1 VNQVGASGEWAGER
15 GRDRLAVFARSL
27 EAEVHELRAQLVAH
41 QRALVAAHRM
51 MTLGRL
57 LSDVAHDVA
66 NPLTT
71 LVARSA
77 MIRVTS
83 TTLEDA
89 QRHATIIEEQ
99 GQRASRS
106 MRTVSAFGQGGEPG
120 HVPLD
125 LNEVVRAV
133 IELQRHQL
141 AGSNITVAAQLE
153 RGLPH
158 ISGEVHELQHVVL
171 NLVLNA
177 YEAIEATRMGG
188 AVSVST
194 HADEQTVW
202 VSVRDDGPGMPPEI
216 ADRAF
221 QPFFTTK
228 DERLGLG
235 LGIAR
240 ELALAHGG
248 DIAMQSVQGAG
259 TIVTLT
265 VPRPV
270 AAPPAADEGL
280 AKHAAVASRRPLL
293 VVDDESEVGELLSDI
308 LRTRGY
314 ETQYVASPRAALELI
329 RDRDFQ
335 GVLMDLRMPEMS
347 GTELWRELQ
356 RERPALALK
365 TIFMTGDYASLDT
378 VAMMGATERPWLTKP
393 FRSDELDQ
401 ALASLDPMAKGD

>member
-1 VNQVGASGEWAGER
+1 MNQVGASGEWTGEPE
-15 GRDRLAVFARSL
+15 RDRLAGFARSP
-27 EAEVHELRAQLVAH
+27 EAEVRELRAQLAAQ

-77 MIRVTS
+77 MIRMTS
-83 TTLEDA
+83 STLEDA

-106 MRTVSAFGQGGEPG
+106 MRAVSAFGQRGEPG
-120 HVPLD
+120 RVPLD

-141 AGSNITVAAQLE
+141 AGSNITVAAELE
-153 RGLPH
+153 QGLPH
-158 ISGEVHELQHVVL
+158 VSGEEQQLQHVVL

-177 YEAIEATRMGG
+177 YEAIEATREGG
-188 AVSVST
+188 AVTVAT
-194 HADEQTVW
+194 HADENTVW
-202 VSVRDDGPGMPPEI
+202 VSVRDDGPGMPPEV

-240 ELALAHGG
+240 ELAMAHGG
-248 DIAMQSVQGAG
+248 DIAAQSVQGAG

-265 VPRPV
+265 LPRPV
-270 AAPPAADEGL
+270 ATPPAEHEGL

-347 GTELWRELQ
+347 GTELWRQLQ

-365 TIFMTGDYASLDT
+365 TIFMTGDYASLDI
-378 VAMMGATERPWLTKP
+378 VAMGATERPLLSKP
-393 FRSDELDQ
+393 FRSDELDL
-401 ALASLDPMAKGD
+401 ALASLDPMAKGA

>member
-1 VNQVGASGEWAGER
+1 MNQVGASGEWAGEP
-15 GRDRLAVFARSL
+15 GRDKLAVFTRSL
-27 EAEVHELRAQLVAH
+27 EAEVRELRAKLAAQQRTLVT
-41 QRALVAAHRM
+41 AHRM

-57 LSDVAHDVA
+57 LSDVAHDVS

-77 MIRVTS
+77 MIRMTS
-83 TTLEDA
+83 STLEDA
-89 QRHATIIEEQ
+89 QRHAAIIEEQ
-99 GQRASRS
+99 GQRAARS
-106 MRTVSAFGQGGEPG
+106 MRTVSGFGLGGEPG
-120 HVPLD
+120 RAPLD
-125 LNEVVRAV
+125 LNEVVHAV

-141 AGSNITVAAQLE
+141 AGSNITVTAELE

-158 ISGEVHELQHVVL
+158 ISGEEQQLQHVVL

-177 YEAIEATRMGG
+177 YEAIEATREGG
-188 AVSVST
+188 AVTVST
-194 HADEQTVW
+194 HADEGTVW
-202 VSVRDDGPGMPPEI
+202 VSVRDNGPGMPPEV

-221 QPFFTTK
+221 QSFFTTK

-248 DIAMQSVQGAG
+248 DIAVQSVQGAG

-265 VPRPV
+265 LPRPV
-270 AAPPAADEGL
+270 APPPAAHAGL
-280 AKHAAVASRRPLL
+280 AEHAAVASRRPLL

-378 VAMMGATERPWLTKP
+378 VAMLSGTERPLLSKP
-393 FRSDELDQ
+393 FRSDELDL
-401 ALASLDPMAKGD
+401 ALASLDSMAKGD

>member
-1 VNQVGASGEWAGER
+1 MVNQVGASGEWAGEP

-27 EAEVHELRAQLVAH
+27 EAEVRELRAQLAAQ
-41 QRALVAAHRM
+41 QRALVASHRM

-77 MIRVTS
+77 MIRMTS
-83 TTLEDA
+83 TLEDA

-99 GQRASRS
+99 GQRAARS
-106 MRTVSAFGQGGEPG
+106 MRTVSVFGQGGEPG
-120 HVPLD
+120 RVPLD
-125 LNEVVRAV
+125 LNEMVRAV
-133 IELQRHQL
+133 IELQRPQL
-141 AGSNITVAAQLE
+141 AGTNITVAAELE

-158 ISGEVHELQHVVL
+158 ISGEEQQLQHVIL

-177 YEAIEATRMGG
+177 YEAIEATGQGG
-188 AVSVST
+188 AVTVST
-194 HADEQTVW
+194 HADENMLW
-202 VSVRDDGPGMPPEI
+202 VSVRDDGPGMPPEV

-240 ELALAHGG
+240 ELAMAHGG
-248 DIAMQSVQGAG
+248 DIAVQSVQGAG

-265 VPRPV
+265 LPRPV
-270 AAPPAADEGL
+270 ATPPAEHEGL
-280 AKHAAVASRRPLL
+280 AKQAAVTSGRPLL
-293 VVDDESEVGELLSDI
+293 VVDDESEVGELLSDL

-365 TIFMTGDYASLDT
+365 TIFMTGDYANLDT
-378 VAMMGATERPWLTKP
+378 VAMMSATERPVLSKP
-393 FRSDELDQ
+393 FRSDELDL
-401 ALASLDPMAKGD
+401 ALASLNPMAKGA

>member
-1 VNQVGASGEWAGER
+1 
-15 GRDRLAVFARSL
+15 
-27 EAEVHELRAQLVAH
+27 
-41 QRALVAAHRM
+41 M

-57 LSDVAHDVA
+57 LSDVAHDVS

-77 MIRVTS
+77 MIRMTS
-83 TTLEDA
+83 TLEDA
-89 QRHATIIEEQ
+89 QRHATIIEQQ
-99 GQRASRS
+99 GQRAARS
-106 MRTVSAFGQGGEPG
+106 MRTLSVFGRGGEPG
-120 HVPLD
+120 RVPLD

-141 AGSNITVAAQLE
+141 AGSNITVAAELE
-153 RGLPH
+153 PGLPH
-158 ISGEVHELQHVVL
+158 ISGEEQQLQHVVL

-177 YEAIEATRMGG
+177 YEAIEATRAGG
-188 AVSVST
+188 AVIVST
-194 HADEQTVW
+194 HADENAVW

-216 ADRAF
+216 AGRAF

-248 DIAMQSVQGAG
+248 DIAVQSVQGAG

-265 VPRPV
+265 LPRPV
-270 AAPPAADEGL
+270 AAPAAADEGL
-280 AKHAAVASRRPLL
+280 AKQAAVASRRPLL

-314 ETQYVASPRAALELI
+314 QTQYVASPRAALELI

-335 GVLMDLRMPEMS
+335 GVLMDIRMPEMS

-365 TIFMTGDYASLDT
+365 TIFMTGDYASPDT
-378 VAMMGATERPWLTKP
+378 VAMVGATQRPLLSKP
-393 FRSDELDQ
+393 FRSDELDL
-401 ALASLDPMAKGD
+401 ALASLNPMVKRT